1 MMIDEVAG
9 RRPAIGGR
17 DGFLEGPRAKTYC
30 RVNYHTCATRS
41 ALQPACSLV
50 PVLAAHPARLT
61 TCLSPATP
69 TASTT
74 ASRLSLLTDRVKG
87 FR

>member
-1 MMIDEVAG
+1 MIDEVAG

-17 DGFLEGPRAKTYC
+17 DGFLEGPTAKTYC

-61 TCLSPATP
+61 TCLSGHA
-69 TASTT
+69 
-74 ASRLSLLTDRVKG
+74 DCVDHRVEVELID
-87 FR
+87 

>member
-1 MMIDEVAG
+1 MIDEVAG

-61 TCLSPATP
+61 PCLSGHA
-69 TASTT
+69 
-74 ASRLSLLTDRVKG
+74 DRVDH
-87 FR
+87 RVEVELID

>member
-1 MMIDEVAG
+1 MIDEVAG

-17 DGFLEGPRAKTYC
+17 DGFWGTKKPKAYC
-30 RVNYHTCATRS
+30 RVNYHTCVTRS

-61 TCLSPATP
+61 TCLSGHA
-69 TASTT
+69 
-74 ASRLSLLTDRVKG
+74 DCVDHRVEVELID
-87 FR
+87 

>member
-1 MMIDEVAG
+1 MIDEVAG

-17 DGFLEGPRAKTYC
+17 DGFLEGPTAKTYC

-50 PVLAAHPARLT
+50 PVLAAPPARLT
-61 TCLSPATP
+61 PCLSGHA
-69 TASTT
+69 
-74 ASRLSLLTDRVKG
+74 DCVDHRVEVELID
-87 FR
+87 

>member
-1 MMIDEVAG
+1 MIDEVAG

-61 TCLSPATP
+61 TCLSGHA
-69 TASTT
+69 
-74 ASRLSLLTDRVKG
+74 DCVDHRVEVELID
-87 FR
+87 

>member
-17 DGFLEGPRAKTYC
+17 DGFWGTKKPKAYC

-61 TCLSPATP
+61 TCLSGHA
-69 TASTT
+69 
-74 ASRLSLLTDRVKG
+74 DCVDHRVEVELID
-87 FR
+87 